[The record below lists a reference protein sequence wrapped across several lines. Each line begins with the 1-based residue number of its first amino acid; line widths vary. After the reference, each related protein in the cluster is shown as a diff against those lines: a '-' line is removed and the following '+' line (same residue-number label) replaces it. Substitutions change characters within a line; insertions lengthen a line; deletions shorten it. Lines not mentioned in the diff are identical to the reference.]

1 MRIFSFMLIAVVL
14 ALNLVPCDDAHGNCD
29 ESTIVYS
36 ADDGD
41 ANDNSGAD
49 FCTPFCHCSCCAASA
64 IVKLYASIKAPF
76 NSFKTP
82 DLHYREAC
90 YTNISHSIW
99 QPPKVI

>member
-1 MRIFSFMLIAVVL
+1 MRIFSFIFMVIVL

-29 ESTIVYS
+29 ESTVIHS
-36 ADDGD
+36 ADGY
-41 ANDNSGAD
+41 ANNNSGAD

-64 IVKLYASIKAPF
+64 IVKLYAPIKAPF
-76 NSFKTP
+76 NSFKAP
-82 DLHYREAC
+82 DLHYRETW